1 MINNI
6 DLYNEDLKKIV
17 AEYKFE
23 KLAKKTIMI
32 TGANGLIGSALIDLL
47 NMYNIVYDYDIK
59 IVALVR
65 SKILDRIEKYNNV
78 VVLKQ
83 DVIEKI
89 SYENNVNYIIH
100 AASNS
105 NPLMYSKDPVGTML
119 GNFYGMNNVLEFAK
133 EHGSNRVVYVSSGE
147 VYGQGNE
154 TITAFSENDYGKINP
169 TSPRSCY
176 PISKLASETLC
187 ASYSL
192 QHNVE
197 TVVVRPCHIYGP
209 TQTENDSRASAQ
221 FINNVLNNENIILKS
236 EGKQIRSYCYVLD
249 CVSAILK
256 VMIDGENGNAYNIS
270 NRDSIISIKE
280 MAELIAAAD
289 NKKVEYVIP
298 DEIEKRGFTPVTR
311 SVLDSTKLYNLGW
324 KPFWKFEYGIK
335 NTIEIMKN
343 N

>member
-17 AEYKFE
+17 DEYKFE
-23 KLAKKTIMI
+23 KLAQKTILI

-47 NMYNIVYDYDIK
+47 NMYNIVYDYNIK

-65 SKILDRIEKYNNV
+65 TRILDRIEKYNDV
-78 VVLKQ
+78 TVLKQ

-89 SYENNVNYIIH
+89 NYESNVDYIIH

-133 EHGSNRVVYVSSGE
+133 SHETNRVLYVSSGE
-147 VYGQGNE
+147 VYGQGDDG
-154 TITAFSENDYGKINP
+154 TIAFGEDSFGKIN
-169 TSPRSCY
+169 SMNPRSCY

-187 ASYSL
+187 SSYSL

-197 TVVVRPCHIYGP
+197 TVIVRPCHIYGP
-209 TQTENDSRASAQ
+209 TQTENDSRVSAQ

-236 EGKQIRSYCYVLD
+236 EGKQVRSYCYVLD
-249 CVSAILK
+249 CASAILK
-256 VMIDGENGNAYNIS
+256 VMSDGENGNAYNIS
-270 NRDSIISIKE
+270 NHDSIISIKE
-280 MAELIAAAD
+280 MAELVATTN
-289 NKKVEYVIP
+289 NKKVEYAIP

-324 KPFWKFEYGIK
+324 KPFWKFENGIK
-335 NTIEIMKN
+335 STVEIMKHN
-343 N
+343 